1 MTTPRIRTRDVITA
15 AEKVLGVSAADL
27 TGRRRSV
34 SLSRDRQL
42 AILVAAQVTDQP
54 LKQIARVF
62 NRDHTTGL
70 HAVKCARRRLDESP
84 ALMATVAR
92 IAAGAAVAAV
102 EWQAKWRAE
111 AERIEER
118 RGAA

>member
-1 MTTPRIRTRDVITA
+1 MTTPRIRTRDVIAA

-102 EWQAKWRAE
+102 EWQAQWRAE
-111 AERIEER
+111 AERIER
-118 RGAA
+118 RTA